1 MRGRARTGMRD
12 RQMMDMAERRLEPAP
27 AQRSEWLATRRM
39 LAEADD
45 DAREKVLR
53 SWAARIR
60 RSVVTMI
67 ENAQMGHIGGDLS
80 VTDILTVAYLVVL
93 RVDPADPL
101 AADRDRFIL
110 SKGHCAASLYSALA
124 YAGYFDPRE
133 LVTFM
138 KPLSP
143 LSGHPNRNL
152 VPGVE
157 TNTGALGH
165 GLPVG
170 VGAAL
175 GARLRGDGS
184 RVIVVTGDG
193 ELQEGSNWEALMTAA
208 HHHLGELTVVVDR
221 NGLQQGARTEQTSR
235 LEPLADKL
243 AAFGWEVAETDGHDY
258 RQLTMAL
265 SASPDAGRP
274 RAVIANTIKGKGVSF
289 IEDRVEW
296 HHKVP
301 TPEQARQAMEELA

>member
-1 MRGRARTGMRD
+1 MHMTD
-12 RQMMDMAERRLEPAP
+12 VAERRLEMAP
-27 AQRSEWLATRRM
+27 LRRSEWLATRKVV
-39 LAEADD
+39 AEADD
-45 DAREKVLR
+45 HTREKVL
-53 SWAARIR
+53 SAWASRIR
-60 RSVVTMI
+60 RSVVSMI
-67 ENAQMGHIGGDLS
+67 DSAQLGHIGGDLS
-80 VTDILTVAYLVVL
+80 VADILTVAYLVVL

-133 LVTFM
+133 LATFA

-143 LSGHPNRNL
+143 LGGHPNRNL

-157 TNTGALGH
+157 ASTGPLGH

-175 GARLRGDGS
+175 GARLRGDSS
-184 RVIVVTGDG
+184 RVIVITGDG
-193 ELQEGSNWEALMTAA
+193 ELQEGSNWEALLAAA
-208 HHHLGELTVVVDR
+208 HHRLGNLTMVVDR
-221 NGLQQGARTEQTSR
+221 NGLQQGACTEATNR

-243 AAFGWEVAETDGHDY
+243 AAFGWEVTEIDGHDY
-258 RQLTMAL
+258 RQLIAAL
-265 SASPDAGRP
+265 SASAGVGRP
-274 RAVIANTIKGKGVSF
+274 RAVIANTVKGKGVSF

-301 TPEQARQAMEELA
+301 TPEQVRLALEELA

>member
-1 MRGRARTGMRD
+1 MTD
-12 RQMMDMAERRLEPAP
+12 VAERRLELAP
-27 AQRSEWLATRRM
+27 MQRSEWLATRKV

-45 DAREKVLR
+45 DTRDRVLR
-53 SWAARIR
+53 SWATRIR
-60 RSVVTMI
+60 RSVVSMI
-67 ENAQMGHIGGDLS
+67 YSAQLGHIGGDLS

-101 AADRDRFIL
+101 AAGRDRFIL

-133 LVTFM
+133 LATFM

-143 LSGHPNRNL
+143 LNGHPNRNK

-157 TNTGALGH
+157 TNTGPLGH

-175 GARLRGDGS
+175 GARLRGDGG
-184 RVIVVTGDG
+184 RVLVVTGDG
-193 ELQEGSNWEALMTAA
+193 ELQEGSNWEALMTAS
-208 HHHLGELTVVVDR
+208 HHHLGKLTMVVDR
-221 NGLQQGARTEQTSR
+221 NRLQQGARTEQTNH

-243 AAFGWEVAETDGHDY
+243 AAFGWEVAEIDGHDY
-258 RQLTMAL
+258 RQLIAAL
-265 SASPDAGRP
+265 SASPHTDRP
-274 RAVIANTIKGKGVSF
+274 RAVIANTVKGKGVSF

-301 TPEQARQAMEELA
+301 TPEQVGLALEELALDEPA